1 MLNNWRDMFGD
12 EEVEGKEEAGDGEY
26 MEDYWKLW
34 KGIL

>member
-1 MLNNWRDMFGD
+1 MNNWRDMFGD
-12 EEVEGKEEAGDGEY
+12 EEVEGEDEAGDGY